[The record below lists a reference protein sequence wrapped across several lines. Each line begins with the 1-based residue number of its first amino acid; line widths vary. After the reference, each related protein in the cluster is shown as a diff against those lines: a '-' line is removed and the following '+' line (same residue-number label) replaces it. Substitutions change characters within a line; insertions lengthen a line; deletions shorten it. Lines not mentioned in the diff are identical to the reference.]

1 LLVLDELR
9 QNLLQLLNRIG
20 SYSPFVMVI
29 ELLIIGSV
37 VHLTLQHLRGTRG
50 ANVIKG
56 ALLVLIPGTLIIQ
69 FVGGGIFER
78 LNTLYSNV
86 LEVLT
91 IGLIIVFQPELRR
104 ALTRLGEFRAPW
116 AAAPQ
121 RAKLIDELMASM
133 DYLSRNKIG
142 ALMAFERTESL
153 RGLVD
158 SSGTRL
164 DAVVSSRL
172 INTIFWPGSALHDL
186 GVVIRGDRVVAA
198 GVQFPLAEGDQLSAE
213 LGSRHRAALGLTLES
228 DVLVVVISEE
238 TGVISVAEKG
248 LLSRHL
254 SLEDLRQRL
263 TQGFGQIELSA
274 ENETNGG
281 GR

>member
-1 LLVLDELR
+1 
-9 QNLLQLLNRIG
+9 
-20 SYSPFVMVI
+20 
-29 ELLIIGSV
+29 
-37 VHLTLQHLRGTRG
+37 
-50 ANVIKG
+50 
-56 ALLVLIPGTLIIQ
+56 
-69 FVGGGIFER
+69 
-78 LNTLYSNV
+78 
-86 LEVLT
+86 
-91 IGLIIVFQPELRR
+91 
-104 ALTRLGEFRAPW
+104 
-116 AAAPQ
+116 
-121 RAKLIDELMASM
+121 
-133 DYLSRNKIG
+133 
-142 ALMAFERTESL
+142 
-153 RGLVD
+153 
-158 SSGTRL
+158 
-164 DAVVSSRL
+164 
-172 INTIFWPGSALHDL
+172 
-186 GVVIRGDRVVAA
+186 VAA